1 MAAGEF
7 EPGSFFDALP
17 PEGRAPLLARGDR
30 RRLRRGSTLFVEGD
44 ASDRVFLLLRGRAKI
59 FTTDQSGREA
69 VLAIRGPGDL
79 LGELSAVDGGA
90 RSASAA
96 ALEPVE
102 LLSIPGAAFRSA
114 LADEPGLAHVLL
126 TVVVARLRDS
136 DRKRAEFGG
145 ADATRRVARRILEL
159 ATRYGE
165 AQADGT
171 VAVTLPL
178 SQEDLAAWTG
188 SSREAVSRAVGDL
201 RRAGLVETG
210 RRTVSVLDAAGLRRR
225 SI

>member
-44 ASDRVFLLLRGRAKI
+44 ESDRVFLLLRGRAKI
-59 FTTDQSGREA
+59 FTTDQGGREA

-114 LADEPGLAHVLL
+114 LAEVPGLAHVLL